1 MEIIKPIKIQSKRS
15 NPINKKLTSAEIGK
29 LWATYMGNTMSKCV
43 LSYYLQH
50 IEDQD
55 IKKVVENALNLSE
68 SFLQSIKKIFV
79 QENFPLPI
87 GLTEEDVNLGAPRL
101 FSDGFYLYYLKYLC
115 KSGLSIYTIAIPLI
129 TREDVRDFFINCLN
143 FTVKLITAVNDVLLA
158 KGLLMNPP
166 PIPIPE
172 KVDFVKKQNYLS
184 GFFGNI
190 RPLHALEIT
199 HLYDNI
205 DNNVAS
211 KVLLI
216 GFSQVAKNE
225 QIRQFFI
232 RGKEMTDKHI
242 EICSQQLHKDNLP
255 SPPLLDH
262 LVSTSTFS
270 PFSDK
275 LLLYHKIDSFSM
287 KIRTYANAA
296 SLNGRHDLGGMYA
309 RLLMDIG
316 LYVEDGANIMIE
328 QGWMEQPPEAIDR
341 DNLASK

>member
-1 MEIIKPIKIQSKRS
+1 
-15 NPINKKLTSAEIGK
+15 
-29 LWATYMGNTMSKCV
+29 
-43 LSYYLQH
+43 
-50 IEDQD
+50 
-55 IKKVVENALNLSE
+55 
-68 SFLQSIKKIFV
+68 
-79 QENFPLPI
+79 
-87 GLTEEDVNLGAPRL
+87 
-101 FSDGFYLYYLKYLC
+101 LKYLC

-143 FTVKLITAVNDVLLA
+143 FTVKLITDVNDVLLA

-166 PIPIPE
+166 PIPVPE

-275 LLLYHKIDSFSM
+275 LLLYHKIDTFSM